1 MDTFPKFIIETD
13 NELGDCLIIAKVT
26 YHKQIVT
33 DKNKV
38 LGGGWYGLNN
48 DTKEITFYG
57 KSEDFG
63 KATLEDIKR
72 CVDSGNVYTN
82 IPVEETNIANN
93 FKFFYDRGS
102 EIVPL
107 N

>member
-1 MDTFPKFIIETD
+1 MDVFPKFIIETD

-26 YHKQIVT
+26 YHNQIVT
-33 DKNKV
+33 DENKV
-38 LGGGWYGLNN
+38 MGGGWYRMPYG
-48 DTKEITFYG
+48 KRECVFYG
-57 KSEDFG
+57 SSDQYG

-72 CVDSGNVYTN
+72 CVESGNAYTN
-82 IPVEETNIANN
+82 VSVPEMNIAND
-93 FKFFYDRGS
+93 FKFFYDKGS